1 MKTTLGASTL
11 EAFFGE
17 LLTDALSREKL
28 CLDRSTQAYLLQ
40 VIADRDVVS
49 PRPDRS
55 ERGAPAL
62 ASLYLEAMQRP
73 PIERREA
80 LRELGDH
87 ALVMS
92 GLFPQHVER
101 RGSVVDVD
109 YYVSMGGAAY
119 AQAASL
125 TRDGLREVLAQLSR
139 RFAQLVEVLT
149 RVAERTT
156 LPVARDPGALYTR
169 WSRATDGA
177 ALERE
182 LLAHGLVPVRSR
194 GRA

>member
-49 PRPDRS
+49 PRPDRGD
-55 ERGAPAL
+55 RGAPAL

-73 PIERREA
+73 PSERREA

-125 TRDGLREVLAQLSR
+125 TRDGLREVLAQL
-139 RFAQLVEVLT
+139 VEVLT

-169 WSRATDGA
+169 WSRAADGA
-177 ALERE
+177 SLERE
-182 LLAHGLVPVRSR
+182 LLAHGLVPIRSR